1 MLKVWLV
8 SFLLYL
14 CTIKIKLIKKKK
26 MENFKTVNKN
36 TNATYFLNE
45 EELINF
51 FKKNSVQNYSIT
63 NLTKQ
68 KRTRTNKMLDVV
80 VHFCIIGASI
90 LSTLLYIQNYC

>member
-1 MLKVWLV
+1 
-8 SFLLYL
+8 
-14 CTIKIKLIKKKK
+14 

-45 EELINF
+45 DELINF

-68 KRTRTNKMLDVV
+68 KRTRTNKILDLV
-80 VHFCIIGASI
+80 VHLCIIGASI
-90 LSTLLYIQNYC
+90 LATLIYIQNY

>member
-1 MLKVWLV
+1 
-8 SFLLYL
+8 
-14 CTIKIKLIKKKK
+14 

-51 FKKNSVQNYSIT
+51 FKKNRVQNYSIT

-68 KRTRTNKMLDVV
+68 RRIRINKMLDLLA
-80 VHFCIIGASI
+80 HFCIIGASI
-90 LSTLLYIQNYC
+90 LATLLYIKNY